1 MKPSTHWA
9 IIASTSIQRLGN
21 IVHAHTNLY
30 PDTNLQ
36 RCCASTPTKR
46 ISPVLV
52 PFAIDPHIAAGL
64 SAEAPM
70 FARGSTPSDVSHW
83 RWETVTLEP
92 FFDHLPPDTRAMF
105 PCIQTHGKHQRW
117 ACIWRLSSSVLKYS
131 CAKHIKSVKPERGKS
146 LKFQKV
152 PKRQANIITL
162 LNTAKKEDDL
172 SYELAKYMCSE
183 SDATTPRGCI
193 KRLATQEW
201 ADLED
206 NTRQDPYR
214 CLESGS
220 ARSIPRR
227 DVTPVEWLQ
236 AIGSRLP
243 RQPIGSR
250 FLVGS
255 SLRRSP
261 PPSQRNKPSRS
272 LSLHLG
278 VLIREECQELVLSD
292 GQVLEIMKR
301 LLTELNRGLGKATH
315 DTADVKCF
323 TTFVQDLPN
332 GTVLYVSWQ
341 LFDHIAECLANFMV
355 EHDLSSER
363 LPLGF
368 TFSFPL
374 SQRGLTKG
382 YLVQWTK
389 GFDCSDCINEDVVQ
403 MLKDAIA
410 RRNDIQ
416 LDVVALLNDAVGT
429 LVACAVRAHNSR
441 VGLIV
446 GIMDVK
452 IDVCAILNDTTGTLM
467 SCAWKNFNCRIGI
480 IVVWFARRRR
490 SRFKSKLGVAS
501 YYFYFALHA
510 AKLCLCVR
518 SGTGTGSNACYVEK
532 VENVEL
538 FEGDKSKPYMVINTE
553 WGAFGDNGALEIVR
567 TQYDREIDSHSINAG
582 KQLHEK
588 MISGMYMGE
597 LVRLVLVKFT
607 KSNLLFGGKGSDML
621 FERGTFFT
629 KFVSEIE
636 SDKRGTF
643 TGCRQF
649 DLMLSEDGSG
659 RGAALVAA
667 VACRDR

>member
-1 MKPSTHWA
+1 M
-9 IIASTSIQRLGN
+9 
-21 IVHAHTNLY
+21 
-30 PDTNLQ
+30 
-36 RCCASTPTKR
+36 
-46 ISPVLV
+46 
-52 PFAIDPHIAAGL
+52 
-64 SAEAPM
+64 
-70 FARGSTPSDVSHW
+70 
-83 RWETVTLEP
+83 
-92 FFDHLPPDTRAMF
+92 
-105 PCIQTHGKHQRW
+105 
-117 ACIWRLSSSVLKYS
+117 
-131 CAKHIKSVKPERGKS
+131 
-146 LKFQKV
+146 
-152 PKRQANIITL
+152 
-162 LNTAKKEDDL
+162 
-172 SYELAKYMCSE
+172 
-183 SDATTPRGCI
+183 
-193 KRLATQEW
+193 
-201 ADLED
+201 
-206 NTRQDPYR
+206 
-214 CLESGS
+214 
-220 ARSIPRR
+220 
-227 DVTPVEWLQ
+227 
-236 AIGSRLP
+236 
-243 RQPIGSR
+243 
-250 FLVGS
+250 
-255 SLRRSP
+255 
-261 PPSQRNKPSRS
+261 
-272 LSLHLG
+272 
-278 VLIREECQELVLSD
+278 LIREECQELVLSD

-446 GIMDVK
+446 
-452 IDVCAILNDTTGTLM
+452 
-467 SCAWKNFNCRIGI
+467 
-480 IVVWFARRRR
+480 VWFARRRR

-510 AKLCLCVR
+510 AKLCLCVQ
-518 SGTGTGSNACYVEK
+518 SDTGTGSNACYVEK